1 VTGPGLKRI
10 LGVWDGLAVGVGLVI
25 GVGILRTPGLIA
37 GYLGGAWLILLVWV
51 AGGAIALLSAM
62 VFSEMAAMYPEAGGK
77 FAYARQA
84 FGPLGGFVA
93 GWSEVIVTRGGF
105 PAASKAIVIGE
116 YLILLTGWGAIRAW
130 AAAVVLGYF
139 LLHLLGLQAGR
150 VFQNVVTAAKVILI
164 LVIIGAGLIGGTGAS
179 WAPAATITPERGLLL
194 GFALAY
200 LSVSFTYY
208 GWDDAI
214 KMAEE
219 IREPGRTLPRIL
231 IFGAVGVAALYLAI
245 NIAFLTAL
253 SPAQMSGSPLVAAD
267 AVAVAFGESGRAFI
281 TVTALVILLSSL
293 NVNFLSVP
301 RVVYG
306 LARRGLAPA
315 RLVGVSGGGTPVG
328 GLLLITA
335 LVFLLAMTRSF
346 EFLIQ
351 FMMFVAISV
360 DAMVLIALFRL
371 RALHPQEPRPYRVPG
386 YPWMPVVVVVLHL
399 MILVLV
405 AVTQPMLALG
415 AGALL
420 AVLAAAGV
428 IWSRAKASSVREAAH
443 KV

>member
-1 VTGPGLKRI
+1 MSAPGLKRI

-37 GYLGGAWLILLVWV
+37 GYLGGAWLILLVWLV
-51 AGGAIALLSAM
+51 GGAIALASAM
-62 VFSEMAAMYPEAGGK
+62 VFAEMAAMYPEAGGK
-77 FAYARQA
+77 FAYARRA
-84 FGPLGGFVA
+84 FGPVGGFVA

-116 YLILLTGWGAIRAW
+116 YLILLTGWGGIRGW
-130 AAAVVLGYF
+130 AAAVVLGLF

-150 VFQNVVTAAKVILI
+150 VFQNFATTAKVVLI
-164 LVIIGAGLIGGTGAS
+164 LVIIVAGLIGGTGAS
-179 WAPAATITPERGLLL
+179 WARDATITPERGLLL

-200 LSVSFTYY
+200 LSVSFAYY

-219 IREPGRTLPRIL
+219 VHMPGRALPRIL
-231 IFGAVGVAALYLAI
+231 IFGAVAVGVLYIAI
-245 NIAFLTAL
+245 NVAFLSAL

-267 AVAVAFGESGRAFI
+267 AVAVAFGEGGRTFV
-281 TVTALVILLSSL
+281 TVTALVILISSL

-306 LARRGLAPA
+306 LARRGLAPGG
-315 RLVGVSGGGTPVG
+315 LVKVSGGGTPVG
-328 GLLLITA
+328 GLLLITG

-346 EFLIQ
+346 ELLIQ

-371 RALHPQEPRPYRVPG
+371 RAMRPQEPRPYRVPG
-386 YPWMPVVVVVLHL
+386 YPWLPFVVVTLYV

-405 AVTQPMLALG
+405 AVTQPKLALG
-415 AGALL
+415 ASALL
-420 AVLAAAGV
+420 MVLLAAGL
-428 IWSRAKASSVREAAH
+428 IWSRTHASSIRQAAR
-443 KV
+443 

>member
-1 VTGPGLKRI
+1 
-10 LGVWDGLAVGVGLVI
+10 
-25 GVGILRTPGLIA
+25 
-37 GYLGGAWLILLVWV
+37 
-51 AGGAIALLSAM
+51 M
-62 VFSEMAAMYPEAGGK
+62 VFAEMAAMYPEAGGK

-84 FGPLGGFVA
+84 YGPVGGFVA

-105 PAASKAIVIGE
+105 PAASKAVVIGE
-116 YLILLTGWGAIRAW
+116 YMILLVGWGAVRGW
-130 AAAVVLGYF
+130 AAGLIIAYF
-139 LLHLLGLQAGR
+139 FLHLLGLQAGR
-150 VFQNVVTAAKVILI
+150 VFQNVVTTIKVMLI
-164 LVIIGAGLIGGTGAS
+164 LVIIGAGLMGGTGAS
-179 WAPAATITPERGLLL
+179 WAPGVALSPERGLLL

-208 GWDDAI
+208 GWDDTV

-219 IREPGRTLPRIL
+219 IQEPNKALPKVL
-231 IFGAVGVAALYLAI
+231 IFGAVAVAVLYISI
-245 NIAFLTAL
+245 NVEFLSAL
-253 SPAQMSGSPLVAAD
+253 SPTEMAGSPLVAAD
-267 AVAVAFGESGRAFI
+267 AVAVAFGERGRTFI
-281 TVTALVILLSSL
+281 TVTALVILISSI

-315 RLVGVSGGGTPVG
+315 RLLGVTGRGTPIG
-328 GLLLITA
+328 GLVVITV

-360 DAMVLIALFRL
+360 DAAVLIALFRL
-371 RALHPQEPRPYRVPG
+371 RALRPHDPRPYRVPG
-386 YPWMPVVVVVLHL
+386 YPWLPAIVVMLHV

-405 AVTQPMLALG
+405 TATQPMLALG

-420 AVLAAAGV
+420 AALLVSGIVWIRARAEVIQRAAD
-428 IWSRAKASSVREAAH
+428 SM
-443 KV
+443 